1 MARDV
6 DIELLKNQF
15 ENFDLQLKR
24 FASHLDSER
33 RGQSETGKRV
43 DQMFTTTKQMIELLN
58 KHDEILRNTNGGLVL
73 KIDRLERRISDIEKQ
88 ITTAKE
94 DNRIRVSI
102 WLAIVSGAVSIIGLI
117 LQMTRS

>member
-43 DQMFTTTKQMIELLN
+43 DQMVTTTKQMIELLN
-58 KHDEILRNTNGGLVL
+58 KHDEILRNTSGGLVL
-73 KIDRLERRISDIEKQ
+73 KVDRQERRIADIEKD

-94 DNRIRVSI
+94 DNRIRVSV

-117 LQMTRS
+117 LQMTR

>member
-43 DQMFTTTKQMIELLN
+43 DQMVTTTKQMIELLN
-58 KHDEILRNTNGGLVL
+58 KHDEILRNTSGGLVL
-73 KIDRLERRISDIEKQ
+73 KVDRHERRIADIEKD

-94 DNRIRVSI
+94 DNRIRVSV

-117 LQMTRS
+117 LQMTR